1 MFGPFDLFLTVVVH
15 YGLTYGFFFIF
26 ILDLYAAWRLW
37 PVLERFG
44 QFKIVVPAFQWFLP
58 VQCGYWWFCS
68 VLDCSGLFKMVGVGS
83 CKTYLFSSPVL
94 ASFRCCLMV
103 IASYRWL
110 QPVQNSFACFWM
122 VLANLVWLLIVLYDV
137 WSFWLVLDGSGTLW
151 PDLWIFLHIHSWFIC
166 CLTVMASSR
175 TFWPVQDS
183 CACFSMV
190 FAGSMWLLMILF
202 GVGLFWPVKDGWG
215 RFL

>member
-1 MFGPFDLFLTVVVH
+1 MVFC
-15 YGLTYGFFFIF
+15 
-26 ILDLYAAWRLW
+26 
-37 PVLERFG
+37 
-44 QFKIVVPAFQWFLP
+44 QFKIVVAASRWFLW
-58 VQCGYWWFCS
+58 VQFIYWLFCL
-68 VLDCSGLFKMVGVGS
+68 VLDLSGLFKMVVLGS
-83 CKTYLFSSPVL
+83 GKTYLFSYPVL
-94 ASFRCCLMV
+94 SWYRCCLMV

-110 QPVQNSFACFWM
+110 QSVQNSFACFWM

-166 CLTVMASSR
+166 CLTLMASSR

-190 FAGSMWLLMILF
+190 FVRSMGLLMILF